1 MVLIKICEPFNAYR
15 IFLIIITFVLML
27 VTIILM
33 GETLGITPFDFTQP
47 VQLASLFLLIS
58 MVLLTYFVVSMVM
71 KVLITIKVMTE

>member
-33 GETLGITPFDFTQP
+33 GETLGIAPFDFTQP